1 LDKTSSTKV
10 ANKPPHGGGLEGL
23 ILYGI
28 PNCDTTK
35 KVLQLLKKE
44 KADFSFHNYK
54 EKGITKEKL
63 QEWIDKVG
71 IETIFNKRSTTWKEL
86 DEVEK
91 KKAESI
97 IGAVEIMIKHN
108 SIIKR
113 PIIVD
118 KSKIMVGYNE
128 KEILNVLKK

>member
-1 LDKTSSTKV
+1 MK
-10 ANKPPHGGGLEGL
+10 EI

-35 KVLQLLKKE
+35 KALKLLKKE
-44 KADFSFHNYK
+44 KADFTFHDYK
-54 EKGITKEKL
+54 VKGVKKEKL
-63 QEWIDKVG
+63 QEWIHKIGV
-71 IETIFNKRSTTWKEL
+71 ETIFNKRSTTWKEL

-97 IGAVEIMIKHN
+97 LGAVEIMIKHN

-113 PIIVD
+113 PIIEN
-118 KSKIMVGYNE
+118 KNNIIVGYNK
-128 KEILNVLKK
+128 KEILNLVKK